1 MSTVIASPTGVDGR
15 AEQASRMSLGLQ
27 VRRRKSSP
35 VSVAITLALLA
46 LVTVIGLAALNR
58 EAAGEP
64 VVPDQLSHWFDST
77 DPGLP
82 PGLNYDLSVLDPNTM
97 HPTDVL
103 PQLGTV
109 ELRLAITNDTALPM
123 TLHFTSA
130 LQCEFT
136 VRRIYTFLGGW
147 FVVPLEVWRS
157 SYFHNYSHKPSA
169 LTLQPGQTK
178 VYTADWTVNGLN
190 QLQVPP
196 GDYRVYTS
204 FQGIKP
210 LHLNKPL

>member
-1 MSTVIASPTGVDGR
+1 M
-15 AEQASRMSLGLQ
+15 GL
-27 VRRRKSSP
+27 
-35 VSVAITLALLA
+35 T
-46 LVTVIGLAALNR
+46 ALNR

-64 VVPDQLSHWFDST
+64 VIPDQISRLFNKS

-82 PGLNYDLSVLDPNTM
+82 SGLNYELSVLDPSTL
-97 HPTDVL
+97 HPIETL

-123 TLHFTSA
+123 TLKFPTS

-136 VRRIYTFLGGW
+136 VRRIYTFLGG

-157 SYFHNYSHKPSA
+157 SYFHNYSKKPT
-169 LTLQPGQTK
+169 TLRLAPGQTK
-178 VYTADWTVNGLN
+178 VYTSDWTINNLN

-210 LHLNKPL
+210 LLVSKPL

>member
-1 MSTVIASPTGVDGR
+1 MSAGVLDRILDSGGPNNR
-15 AEQASRMSLGLQ
+15 VTLAPLQ
-27 VRRRKSSP
+27 RRRQSSP
-35 VSVAITLALLA
+35 FSVLLTLAVLA
-46 LVTVIGLAALNR
+46 FVIVMGLAALNR

-64 VVPDQLSHWFDST
+64 VLPQQLSRLIEQN

-82 PGLNYDLSVLDPNTM
+82 SGLNYDLSVIDPQTM
-97 HPTDVL
+97 HPTDSL

-109 ELRLAITNDTALPM
+109 ELRLAITNDSALPM
-123 TLHFTSA
+123 NLDFPSA

-136 VRRIYTFLGGW
+136 VRRIYTFIGGW

-157 SYFHNYSHKPSA
+157 SYFHNYSKKPTKLRLA
-169 LTLQPGQTK
+169 PGQTK
-178 VYTADWTVNGLN
+178 VYTADWTINNLN

-210 LHLNKPL
+210 LLVSKPL

>member
-1 MSTVIASPTGVDGR
+1 MNASTGVLDRILDPGEPTTR
-15 AEQASRMSLGLQ
+15 VVLAPLP
-27 VRRRKSSP
+27 RRRTTSSF
-35 VSVAITLALLA
+35 SVLLTLAVLA
-46 LVTVIGLAALNR
+46 FVIVVGLAALNR

-64 VVPDQLSHWFDST
+64 VLPEQLGRYFEKN

-82 PGLNYDLSVLDPNTM
+82 AGLNYDLSVIDPQTM
-97 HPTDVL
+97 HPTDSL

-123 TLHFTSA
+123 TLDFPTA

-157 SYFHNYSHKPSA
+157 SYFHNFSKKPTKLRLA
-169 LTLQPGQTK
+169 PGQTK
-178 VYTADWTVNGLN
+178 VYTADWTINNLN

-210 LHLNKPL
+210 LLVSKAL

>member
-1 MSTVIASPTGVDGR
+1 MNASAGVLDRILDPGGPNNR
-15 AEQASRMSLGLQ
+15 VTLAPLP
-27 VRRRKSSP
+27 RRRQSSP
-35 VSVAITLALLA
+35 FSVLLTLAALA
-46 LVTVIGLAALNR
+46 FVIVMGLAALNR

-64 VVPDQLSHWFDST
+64 VLPQQLSRFFDQN

-82 PGLNYDLSVLDPNTM
+82 AGLNYDLSVIDPQTM
-97 HPTDVL
+97 HPTDSL

-109 ELRLAITNDTALPM
+109 ELRLAITNDSALPM
-123 TLHFTSA
+123 NLDFPSA

-136 VRRIYTFLGGW
+136 VRRIYTFIGGW

-157 SYFHNYSHKPSA
+157 SYFHNYSKKPTKLRLA
-169 LTLQPGQTK
+169 PGQTK
-178 VYTADWTVNGLN
+178 VYTADWTINNLN

-210 LHLNKPL
+210 LLVSKPL

>member
-1 MSTVIASPTGVDGR
+1 MA
-15 AEQASRMSLGLQ
+15 LQ

-35 VSVAITLALLA
+35 ISVALTLVMLA
-46 LVTVIGLAALNR
+46 FFLVVGLAGLDR

-64 VVPDQLSHWFDST
+64 IIPDQIAHWFNNT

-82 PGLNYDLSVLDPNTM
+82 AGLNYDLSVIDPNTM
-97 HPTDVL
+97 HTTDVL

-123 TLHFTSA
+123 TLHFATA

-157 SYFHNYSHKPSA
+157 SYFRNYAKKPTS
-169 LTLQPGQTK
+169 LTLAPGQTK

-204 FQGIKP
+204 FQGIRP
-210 LHLNKPL
+210 LHVQKLL

>member
-1 MSTVIASPTGVDGR
+1 VNASAGALDLILDPRGPNNRVILAR
-15 AEQASRMSLGLQ
+15 NL
-27 VRRRKSSP
+27 RRRTTSP
-35 VSVAITLALLA
+35 LSVLLTLVVLAFVVVVS
-46 LVTVIGLAALNR
+46 LAALNR
-58 EAAGEP
+58 EVAGEP
-64 VVPDQLSHWFDST
+64 VLPQQLSRVFEQN

-82 PGLNYDLSVLDPNTM
+82 AGLNYDLSVIDPQTM
-97 HPTDVL
+97 HPTDSL

-123 TLHFTSA
+123 NLDFPSA

-157 SYFHNYSHKPSA
+157 SYFHNYSKKPTKLRLS
-169 LTLQPGQTK
+169 PGETK
-178 VYTADWTVNGLN
+178 VYTADWTINNLN

-210 LHLNKPL
+210 LLVAKPL

>member
-1 MSTVIASPTGVDGR
+1 MAG
-15 AEQASRMSLGLQ
+15 
-27 VRRRKSSP
+27 
-35 VSVAITLALLA
+35 
-46 LVTVIGLAALNR
+46 LNR
-58 EAAGEP
+58 EAVGEP
-64 VVPDQLSHWFDST
+64 ILPDQLSHLFNKS
-77 DPGLP
+77 DPALP
-82 PGLNYDLSVLDPNTM
+82 VGLNYDLSLLDPATQRS
-97 HPTDVL
+97 TDTL

-123 TLHFTSA
+123 TLKFPTS

-136 VRRIYTFLGGW
+136 VRRIYSFLGGL

-157 SYFHNYSHKPSA
+157 SYFHNVSKKPTQ

-178 VYTADWTVNGLN
+178 VYTAEWAVNGLN

-210 LHLNKPL
+210 LFVEKPL

>member
-1 MSTVIASPTGVDGR
+1 LAP
-15 AEQASRMSLGLQ
+15 LP
-27 VRRRKSSP
+27 RRRSSSP
-35 VSVAITLALLA
+35 VGVAITLIVLA
-46 LVTVIGLAALNR
+46 LALFVGLAGLNR

-64 VVPDQLSHWFDST
+64 VLPDQITHLFNKN

-82 PGLNYDLSVLDPNTM
+82 AGLNYELSVLDPTTL
-97 HPTDVL
+97 HPIETL

-123 TLHFTSA
+123 TLNFPTS

-136 VRRIYTFLGGW
+136 VRRIYSFLGG

-157 SYFHNYSHKPSA
+157 SYFHNFAKKPTKLVLNS
-169 LTLQPGQTK
+169 GQTK

-204 FQGIKP
+204 FVGIKP
-210 LHLNKPL
+210 LFVTKPL

>member
-1 MSTVIASPTGVDGR
+1 MA
-15 AEQASRMSLGLQ
+15 LQ

-35 VSVAITLALLA
+35 VSVAFTLTILALI
-46 LVTVIGLAALNR
+46 LVMGLAGLNR

-64 VVPDQLSHWFDST
+64 IIPQQIAQLFDKT

-82 PGLNYDLSVLDPNTM
+82 TGLNYELSVLDPNTL
-97 HPTDVL
+97 HPTDTL

-123 TLHFTSA
+123 TLHFGSA

-157 SYFHNYSHKPSA
+157 SYFHNYSKKPTS

-204 FQGIKP
+204 FQGINPLLVSKP
-210 LHLNKPL
+210 L

>member
-1 MSTVIASPTGVDGR
+1 MNAHAGFLQSGHEPDGSIARVVLAPLRRRQSSPISLAIIVAVLGCV
-15 AEQASRMSLGLQ
+15 SVLGL
-27 VRRRKSSP
+27 
-35 VSVAITLALLA
+35 A
-46 LVTVIGLAALNR
+46 GLNR

-64 VVPDQLSHWFDST
+64 LVPDQMARWFDQN

-82 PGLNYDLSVLDPNTM
+82 PGLNYDLSVLDPATM
-97 HPTDVL
+97 HATDSL
-103 PQLGTV
+103 PQLGKV

-123 TLHFTSA
+123 KLDFPTA

-157 SYFHNYSHKPSA
+157 SYFHNYSKKPTK
-169 LTLQPGQTK
+169 LTLAPGQTQ
-178 VYTADWTVNGLN
+178 VYTSMWTINGLN

-196 GDYRVYTS
+196 GDYRIYTS
-204 FQGIKP
+204 FRGIKP
-210 LHLNKPL
+210 LLVGKPL

>member
-1 MSTVIASPTGVDGR
+1 MNASAGVLDRTLDPGGPTTRVLL
-15 AEQASRMSLGLQ
+15 APLP
-27 VRRRKSSP
+27 RRRTTSSF
-35 VSVAITLALLA
+35 SVLLTLAVLA
-46 LVTVIGLAALNR
+46 FVIVVGLAALNR

-64 VVPDQLSHWFDST
+64 VLPQQISRYFQET
-77 DPGLP
+77 DPGLA
-82 PGLNYDLSVLDPNTM
+82 PGLNYDLSVIDPQTM
-97 HPTDVL
+97 HPTDSL

-109 ELRLAITNDTALPM
+109 EMRLAITNDTALPM
-123 TLHFTSA
+123 TLDFPTA

-136 VRRIYTFLGGW
+136 VRRIYTFLGGF

-157 SYFHNYSHKPSA
+157 SYFHNYSKKPTKLRLA
-169 LTLQPGQTK
+169 PGQTK
-178 VYTADWTVNGLN
+178 VYTADWTINNLN

-210 LHLNKPL
+210 LLVTKPL

>member
-1 MSTVIASPTGVDGR
+1 VNASAGVLDRILDSGGPNNRVILAP
-15 AEQASRMSLGLQ
+15 LL
-27 VRRRKSSP
+27 RRRTSSP
-35 VSVAITLALLA
+35 FSVLITLAVLA
-46 LVTVIGLAALNR
+46 FVIVMGLAALNR

-64 VVPDQLSHWFDST
+64 VLPQQLSRLFEPN

-82 PGLNYDLSVLDPNTM
+82 SGLNYDLSVIDPQTM
-97 HPTDVL
+97 HPTDSL

-109 ELRLAITNDTALPM
+109 ELRLAITNDSALPM
-123 TLHFTSA
+123 NLDFPSA

-157 SYFHNYSHKPSA
+157 SYFHNYSKKA
-169 LTLQPGQTK
+169 TKLRLAPGQTQ
-178 VYTADWTVNGLN
+178 VYTAEWTINNLN

-210 LHLNKPL
+210 LLVSKPL

>member
-1 MSTVIASPTGVDGR
+1 MNASSGVLDRVIENGEPTTRVVL
-15 AEQASRMSLGLQ
+15 APLP
-27 VRRRKSSP
+27 RRRTTSP
-35 VSVAITLALLA
+35 FSVLITLAVLA
-46 LVTVIGLAALNR
+46 VVIVMGLAALNH
-58 EAAGEP
+58 EAEGEP
-64 VVPDQLSHWFDST
+64 VVPAQIAHLFVKD

-82 PGLNYDLSVLDPNTM
+82 PGLNYDLSVLDPQTM
-97 HPTDVL
+97 HPTDAL

-123 TLHFTSA
+123 NLDFPSA

-157 SYFHNYSHKPSA
+157 SYFHNYSKKPTK
-169 LTLQPGQTK
+169 LTLAPGQTK
-178 VYTADWTVNGLN
+178 VYTADWTINNLN

-196 GDYRVYTS
+196 GDYRIYTS
-204 FQGIKP
+204 FQGIRPLLVTKP
-210 LHLNKPL
+210 L

>member
-1 MSTVIASPTGVDGR
+1 VTPSS
-15 AEQASRMSLGLQ
+15 
-27 VRRRKSSP
+27 RRRSSSP
-35 VSVAITLALLA
+35 VSVAVTLIVLA
-46 LVTVIGLAALNR
+46 VVLVLGLAGLSR

-64 VVPDQLSHWFDST
+64 IVPDQISHLFNKS

-82 PGLNYDLSVLDPNTM
+82 AGLNYELSVVDPNTLR
-97 HPTDVL
+97 PTDTL

-109 ELRLAITNDTALPM
+109 QLRLAITNDTALPM
-123 TLHFTSA
+123 TLKFPTT

-136 VRRIYTFLGGW
+136 VRRIYTFLGY

-157 SYFHNYSHKPSA
+157 SYFHNYSKSA
-169 LTLQPGQTK
+169 SKVTLAAGQTK
-178 VYTADWTVNGLN
+178 VYTADWTINSLN

-204 FQGIKP
+204 FEGIKP
-210 LHLNKPL
+210 LHVYKPL